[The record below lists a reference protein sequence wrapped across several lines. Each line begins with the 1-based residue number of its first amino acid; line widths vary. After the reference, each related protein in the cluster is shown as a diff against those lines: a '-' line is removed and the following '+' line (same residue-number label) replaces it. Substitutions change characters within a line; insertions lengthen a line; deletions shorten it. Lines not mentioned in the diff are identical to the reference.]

1 MNHLLFH
8 DKPKVAILIKDSYF
22 NRKDIEQYY
31 VKPLGLPCMAF
42 SLYYEPTNKV
52 SATKAKEC
60 LKRILPSI
68 KQQGITYLYVADST
82 YFKQLTKEKKSEI
95 NLGYVLP
102 CKLTGYEHIHVVYG
116 INYAQLMY
124 NQSMAN
130 NLTLSLNT
138 LSNHINGKANG
149 FGDVIYEAS
158 YNKPNDLIGYL
169 DEPMLAID
177 IETTGL
183 ELGSDLI
190 SIAFAKNEHS
200 GISFKVSDKQF
211 IKQFFEKY
219 HGYKTFHNASFDI
232 KHIIYHC
239 FMDNPS
245 DMKGLLH
252 GLHTMCRNLHDTKII
267 AYLATN
273 NTQGNT
279 LGLKDLSHEFVGNY
293 AVDVT
298 DVTKLTD
305 DDLLEYNL
313 KDTLATFYVFN
324 KYYPIMLQDNQ
335 ENIYNTIMLPSLKTI
350 IQMELTGMP
359 MDMAEVLMLRDELR
373 AKSLTLETKIQA
385 HELVKATVI
394 GLKEQACIKYNQ
406 SHKKQKVPNDFKI
419 RFNPNSPKH
428 MIELLYTV
436 MMLPVIDYTDTK
448 QPSVSGKT
456 ITKLMNHTNDTQ
468 LLGLIREYADI
479 QKILSTF
486 IPAFLNAKPRDNH
499 HWLHGNFNLGG
510 AVSGRLSSSNPNL
523 QNLPSGST
531 FGKPV
536 KKCFTAPKGWIF
548 CGADYNALEDK
559 VNTLLTKDP
568 NKEKI
573 WIDGYDGHCY
583 RAFYYWRDQFP
594 YIEETVESINSIKDK
609 YPKLRQRSK
618 APSFA
623 LQYSG
628 TKFTLMNNC
637 GFSEQEAQQ
646 VEKGYHEMYK
656 VSDEWVANK
665 IKQAEQQGYL
675 DTAFGLRIRTPVLA
689 KSILGNSK
697 TPYLATAEARSVGNA
712 VSGQSF
718 GMLTNRALNEFM
730 ERVWKSEYSLDIFP
744 VATIHDAIYLVIKDN
759 INVVKW
765 VNDNLID
772 CMSWQE
778 LPELKHDKI
787 KLTAELGL
795 FYPNWANEITLPN
808 KASRKQIK
816 EIVLSHK

>member
-52 SATKAKEC
+52 SATKAKEH

-95 NLGYVLP
+95 HLGYVLP

-124 NQSMAN
+124 NQSMSS

-138 LSNHINGKANG
+138 LANHIKGKTNG

-169 DEPMLAID
+169 DEPMLVID

-200 GISFKVSDKQF
+200 GISFKVSDKRF

-456 ITKLMNHTNDTQ
+456 ITKLMNHTDDTQ

-510 AVSGRLSSSNPNL
+510 TVSGRLSSSNPNL

-594 YIEETVESINSIKDK
+594 DIEETVESINSIKDK

-675 DTAFGLRIRTPVLA
+675 DSAFGLRIRTPVLA

-778 LPELKHDKI
+778 LPELQHDKI

>member
-1 MNHLLFH
+1 MKHLLFH

-31 VKPLGLPCMAF
+31 VKPLGLACMAF

-52 SATKAKEC
+52 SATKAKEY

-102 CKLTGYEHIHVVYG
+102 CKLTGYEHIHVIYG

-124 NQSMAN
+124 NQSMAS

-138 LSNHINGKANG
+138 LANHINGKANG
-149 FGDVIYEAS
+149 FGDVIHKAS

-200 GISFKVSDKQF
+200 GISFKVSDKRF

-385 HELVKATVI
+385 YDLVKATVI
-394 GLKEQACIKYNQ
+394 GLKEQECIKYNK

-456 ITKLMNHTNDTQ
+456 IAKLMNHTDDTQ

-499 HWLHGNFNLGG
+499 HWLHGNFNL
-510 AVSGRLSSSNPNL
+510 
-523 QNLPSGST
+523 
-531 FGKPV
+531 
-536 KKCFTAPKGWIF
+536 
-548 CGADYNALEDK
+548 
-559 VNTLLTKDP
+559 
-568 NKEKI
+568 
-573 WIDGYDGHCY
+573 
-583 RAFYYWRDQFP
+583 
-594 YIEETVESINSIKDK
+594 
-609 YPKLRQRSK
+609 
-618 APSFA
+618 
-623 LQYSG
+623 
-628 TKFTLMNNC
+628 
-637 GFSEQEAQQ
+637 
-646 VEKGYHEMYK
+646 
-656 VSDEWVANK
+656 
-665 IKQAEQQGYL
+665 
-675 DTAFGLRIRTPVLA
+675 
-689 KSILGNSK
+689 K
-697 TPYLATAEARSVGNA
+697 T
-712 VSGQSF
+712 
-718 GMLTNRALNEFM
+718 RAL
-730 ERVWKSEYSLDIFP
+730 
-744 VATIHDAIYLVIKDN
+744 
-759 INVVKW
+759 
-765 VNDNLID
+765 
-772 CMSWQE
+772 
-778 LPELKHDKI
+778 
-787 KLTAELGL
+787 
-795 FYPNWANEITLPN
+795 
-808 KASRKQIK
+808 
-816 EIVLSHK
+816 

>member
-149 FGDVIYEAS
+149 FGDIIHEAS
-158 YNKPNDLIGYL
+158 YNNPNDLIGYL

-200 GISFKVSDKQF
+200 GISFKVSDKRF

-324 KYYPIMLQDNQ
+324 KYYSIMLQDNQ
-335 ENIYNTIMLPSLKTI
+335 ENTYNTIMLPSLKTI

-385 HELVKATVI
+385 HDLVKATVI

-456 ITKLMNHTNDTQ
+456 ITKLMNHTNDTE

-594 YIEETVESINSIKDK
+594 DIEETVESINSIKDK

-816 EIVLSHK
+816 EIVISHK

>member
-124 NQSMAN
+124 NQSMAS

-138 LSNHINGKANG
+138 LANHANGKANG

-200 GISFKVSDKQF
+200 GISFKVSDKRF

-279 LGLKDLSHEFVGNY
+279 LGLKDLGHEFVGNY

-406 SHKKQKVPNDFKI
+406 SHKKQKVPNNFKI

-456 ITKLMNHTNDTQ
+456 ITKLMNHTDDTQ

-594 YIEETVESINSIKDK
+594 DIEETVESINSIKDK

-697 TPYLATAEARSVGNA
+697 TPYLAIAEARSVGNA

-765 VNDNLID
+765 VNDNLAE

-778 LPELKHDKI
+778 LPELQHDKI

-816 EIVLSHK
+816 EIVISHK

>member
-8 DKPKVAILIKDSYF
+8 DKPKVAILIKYSYF

-124 NQSMAN
+124 NQSMSS

-138 LSNHINGKANG
+138 LANHINGKTNG

-385 HELVKATVI
+385 HDLVKATVI

-456 ITKLMNHTNDTQ
+456 ITKLMNHTDDTQ

-594 YIEETVESINSIKDK
+594 DIEETVESINSIKDK

>member
-8 DKPKVAILIKDSYF
+8 DKPKVAILIKYSYF

-52 SATKAKEC
+52 SATKAKEH

-95 NLGYVLP
+95 HLGYVLP

-149 FGDVIYEAS
+149 FGDIIHEAS
-158 YNKPNDLIGYL
+158 YNNPNDLIGYL
-169 DEPMLAID
+169 DEPMLVID

-200 GISFKVSDKQF
+200 GISFKVSDKRF

-510 AVSGRLSSSNPNL
+510 TVSGRLSSSNPNL

-594 YIEETVESINSIKDK
+594 DIEETVESINSIKDK

-675 DTAFGLRIRTPVLA
+675 DTAFGLKIRTPVLA
-689 KSILGNSK
+689 KSIPGNSK
-697 TPYLATAEARSVGNA
+697 TPYLAIAEARSVGNA
-712 VSGQSF
+712 VSGQSY

-765 VNDNLID
+765 VNDNLAE

-816 EIVLSHK
+816 EIVISHK

>member
-95 NLGYVLP
+95 HLGYVLP

-138 LSNHINGKANG
+138 LANHINGKTNG

-158 YNKPNDLIGYL
+158 YNKPNDLISYL

-200 GISFKVSDKQF
+200 GISFKVSDKRF

-385 HELVKATVI
+385 HDLVKATVI

-510 AVSGRLSSSNPNL
+510 TVSGRLSSSNPNL

-536 KKCFTAPKGWIF
+536 KKCFKAPKGFIF
-548 CGADYNALEDK
+548 CGADYNALEAKIDA
-559 VNTLLTKDP
+559 LLTKDP
-568 NKEKI
+568 AKEAVYAN
-573 WIDGYDGHCY
+573 DYDSHAY
-583 RAFYYWRDQFP
+583 NSYYYWKERFP
-594 YIEETVESINSIKDK
+594 DIRVIPDEDI
-609 YPKLRQRSK
+609 
-618 APSFA
+618 A
-623 LQYSG
+623 
-628 TKFTLMNNC
+628 
-637 GFSEQEAQQ
+637 
-646 VEKGYHEMYK
+646 YK
-656 VSDEWVANK
+656 VLTKTGYIYVTSDDLLLENTNTISVEDFYNATNK
-665 IKQAEQQGYL
+665 
-675 DTAFGLRIRTPVLA
+675 
-689 KSILGNSK
+689 
-697 TPYLATAEARSVGNA
+697 
-712 VSGQSF
+712 
-718 GMLTNRALNEFM
+718 
-730 ERVWKSEYSLDIFP
+730 
-744 VATIHDAIYLVIKDN
+744 
-759 INVVKW
+759 
-765 VNDNLID
+765 
-772 CMSWQE
+772 
-778 LPELKHDKI
+778 
-787 KLTAELGL
+787 
-795 FYPNWANEITLPN
+795 
-808 KASRKQIK
+808 
-816 EIVLSHK
+816 

>member
-31 VKPLGLPCMAF
+31 VKPLGFPCMAF

-102 CKLTGYEHIHVVYG
+102 CKLTGYEHLHVIYG

-124 NQSMAN
+124 NQSMAS

-138 LSNHINGKANG
+138 LANHVNGKANG
-149 FGDVIYEAS
+149 FGDIIHEAS
-158 YNKPNDLIGYL
+158 YNNPNDLIGYL

-183 ELGSDLI
+183 ELGSELI
-190 SIAFAKNEHS
+190 SIAFAKSEHS
-200 GISFKVSDKQF
+200 GISFKVSDKRF

-456 ITKLMNHTNDTQ
+456 ITKLMNHTDDTE
-468 LLGLIREYADI
+468 LLGLIREYIDI

-486 IPAFLNAKPRDNH
+486 IPAFLNTKPRDNH

-510 AVSGRLSSSNPNL
+510 TVSGRLSSSNPNL

-594 YIEETVESINSIKDK
+594 DIKETVESINSIKDK

-675 DTAFGLRIRTPVLA
+675 DTAFGLKIRTPVLA

-697 TPYLATAEARSVGNA
+697 TPYLAIAEARSVGNA
-712 VSGQSF
+712 VSGQSY

-765 VNDNLID
+765 VNDNLAE

-778 LPELKHDKI
+778 LPELQHDKI

-816 EIVLSHK
+816 EIVISHK

>member
-95 NLGYVLP
+95 HLGYVLP

-149 FGDVIYEAS
+149 FGDIIHEAS
-158 YNKPNDLIGYL
+158 YNNPNDLIGYL

-200 GISFKVSDKQF
+200 GISFKVSDKRF

-373 AKSLTLETKIQA
+373 AKSLTLETKIQS

-394 GLKEQACIKYNQ
+394 GLKEQECIKYNK
-406 SHKKQKVPNDFKI
+406 SHKKQKVPNNFKI
-419 RFNPNSPKH
+419 RFNPNSSKH
-428 MIELLYTV
+428 MIELLYKV

-594 YIEETVESINSIKDK
+594 DIKETVESINSIKDK

-675 DTAFGLRIRTPVLA
+675 DTAFGLRIRTPVLG

-697 TPYLATAEARSVGNA
+697 TPYLAIAEARSVGNA

-778 LPELKHDKI
+778 LPELQHDKI